1 LLALHALKLPKALRA
16 AVEAAEAAEH
26 EGGLLGALKSEI
38 TKQAKVSDLISDT
51 RKGKRGQSSVSDR
64 LAHVLWTQA
73 SSAALD
79 AAMASGDSQA
89 LADAIFR
96 ANVNLVDKDTT
107 RRATEQLQ
115 LQLVSVA

>member
-1 LLALHALKLPKALRA
+1 MGREAGHA
-16 AVEAAEAAEH
+16 
-26 EGGLLGALKSEI
+26 
-38 TKQAKVSDLISDT
+38 
-51 RKGKRGQSSVSDR
+51 SVSDR
-64 LAHVLWTQA
+64 LARVLWTQA

-79 AAMASGDSQA
+79 AAMASGNSQA

-115 LQLVSVA
+115 MQMVGVA